1 MARTILFDFEL
12 SSITSNQMQDEKT
25 LQGPEAWPIEPSA
38 STCPKNT

>member
-1 MARTILFDFEL
+1 MARTVLVDFEL
-12 SSITSNQMQDEKT
+12 NSITSNQMQDENT